1 MKNIVNRFGL
11 KNVFLSVAVISMFS
25 SCEDVI
31 DLELRDGVEQ
41 LVVDAWLTN
50 ENKTQEIKLSLSQP
64 YFDNSAPKAALG
76 ATVIV
81 FDEDSVAYR
90 FVDENKDGVYTYNEK
105 QHQQPFNQ
113 TGKNYALYVKY
124 NNEEFYSLSK
134 LSRVPTIDSINY
146 EYFEFPV
153 QVNDTIPRTGYLAQF
168 YAKDFIGLADTYW
181 VRFRKNNKLINKPS
195 SISIAYDGGFSPG
208 SQSDGLTFIL
218 PLRQSINDGLY
229 QHGDSVTV
237 ELYSITNEAYMFLF
251 QVRQESTNAGIFAT
265 PPANIPS
272 NMFNLNT
279 KSTKKAIGFFCVS
292 GVSTFSTVIDKAKAL
307 PSSR

>member
-1 MKNIVNRFGL
+1 MKKIVNRFRL
-11 KNVFLSVAVISMFS
+11 QHTFFALAVIFLFS

-50 ENKTQEIKLSLSQP
+50 ENKTQEIKLTLSQP
-64 YFDNSAPKAALG
+64 YFDNTVPKAALG

-90 FVDENKDGVYTYNEK
+90 FEDENKDGVYTYNEK
-105 QHQQPFNQ
+105 LNQMALNQ

-124 NNEEFYSLSK
+124 NNEEYYSLSK
-134 LSRVPTIDSINY
+134 LSRVPKIDSINY

-168 YAKDFIGLADTYW
+168 YAKDFTGLNDTYW
-181 VRFRKNNKLINKPS
+181 IRFKKNNQLINKPS
-195 SISIAYDGGFSPG
+195 SISIAYDAGFSPG
-208 SQSDGLTFIL
+208 SKSDGLTFIL
-218 PLRQSINDGLY
+218 PIRQSINDGLY
-229 QHGDSVTV
+229 QHGDILTV
-237 ELYSITNEAYMFLF
+237 DLYSVTNEAYLFLF
-251 QVRQESTNAGIFAT
+251 QVRQESSNAGIFST

-272 NMFNLNT
+272 NIFNLNS
-279 KSTKKAIGFFCVS
+279 KSAKKAIGFFCVS
-292 GVSTFSTVIDKAKAL
+292 GVSTYSTIIDKTKAL